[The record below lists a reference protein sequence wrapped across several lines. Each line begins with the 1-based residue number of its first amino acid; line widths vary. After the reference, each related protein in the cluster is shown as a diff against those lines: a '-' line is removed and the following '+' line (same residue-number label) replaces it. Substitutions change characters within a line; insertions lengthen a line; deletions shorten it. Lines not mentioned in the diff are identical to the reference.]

1 MVLTIPEVA
10 VQLVAPDE
18 VNCCFAP
25 RSRLAVVG
33 EIACGG
39 RGTSVT
45 AAVAEP
51 FGPVAVT
58 LTAVDAGMVAGAV
71 NKPEDVMV
79 PAVAVKLVAPDEV
92 NCCVL
97 PRVTDADV
105 GEMTCGV
112 AA

>member
-1 MVLTIPEVA
+1 MVLTVPEVA
-10 VQLVAPDE
+10 DQLVAPDE

-25 RSRLAVVG
+25 RSRLAVFG

-39 RGTSVT
+39 RGTRVT
-45 AAVAEP
+45 AALADPSGP
-51 FGPVAVT
+51 FAVT
-58 LTAVDAGMVAGAV
+58 VTEVDAGMVAGAV
-71 NKPEDVMV
+71 NKPDEVMV

-105 GEMTCGV
+105 GEMT
-112 AA
+112 